1 MRRSPLPLK
10 NKECSQ
16 RNYKGIMKKKFYF
29 NIITKDGKLTTFY
42 VVTTNQQR
50 ATNEVKAM
58 FPNAKQIEFQG
69 FK

>member
-1 MRRSPLPLK
+1 MKIKINIFKIIL
-10 NKECSQ
+10 
-16 RNYKGIMKKKFYF
+16 MKKKFYF
-29 NIITKDGKLTTFY
+29 NIITEDGKLTTFY

>member
-1 MRRSPLPLK
+1 
-10 NKECSQ
+10 
-16 RNYKGIMKKKFYF
+16 MKKKFYF
-29 NIITKDGKLTTFY
+29 NIITEDGKLTTFY

-58 FPNAKQIEFQG
+58 FPTAKQIEFQG

>member
-1 MRRSPLPLK
+1 
-10 NKECSQ
+10 
-16 RNYKGIMKKKFYF
+16 MKKKFYF
-29 NIITKDGKLTTFY
+29 NIITEDGKLTTFY